1 MEERAMAN
9 NKRTHTIYR
18 KRRQNQIIRRILIGL
33 MTGCIL
39 YSAAVFLL
47 ENLWNQSNG
56 HEPVSKIHF
65 SSDSVQA
72 TNLSSDTQRDAN
84 ADWKLIL
91 VNRWHEIP
99 KGYQPELTQLQ
110 DGHAVDSRIYPELQE
125 MFDDARAQGILPQIT
140 SSFRTTKDQQQLLD
154 EQIEDYLRQGYSRDE
169 AMELAEKWVAL
180 PGTSEHQIGMAV
192 DISTADSSQQDASI
206 VWQWLNENSY
216 KYGFILRYP
225 EDKTEITG
233 VMYEQWHYRYVGKE
247 AAEEIYRQHVCL
259 EEYLGQVDGA

>member
-1 MEERAMAN
+1 MIN
-9 NKRTHTIYR
+9 NKRIHNRYR
-18 KRRQNQIIRRILIGL
+18 RRRQTQIIRRIMIGL
-33 MTGCIL
+33 MAGCIL
-39 YSAAVFLL
+39 YSAAVFLF
-47 ENLWNQSNG
+47 EELWEQTG
-56 HEPVSKIHF
+56 EPWAASTIRF
-65 SSDSVQA
+65 SSDSLQ
-72 TNLSSDTQRDAN
+72 TRNSHSDEQQDTD

-99 KGYQPELTQLQ
+99 EGYQPELTWLQ

-140 SSFRTTKDQQQLLD
+140 SSFRTAKYQQQLLD
-154 EQIEDYLRQGYSRDE
+154 EEIADFLCQGYSRSE
-169 AMELAEKWVAL
+169 AKELAEKWVAI

-192 DISTADSSQQDASI
+192 DISTADSSRQDASI

-247 AAEEIYRQHVCL
+247 AAEEIYRQNVCL
-259 EEYLGQVDGA
+259 EEYLGKVDG